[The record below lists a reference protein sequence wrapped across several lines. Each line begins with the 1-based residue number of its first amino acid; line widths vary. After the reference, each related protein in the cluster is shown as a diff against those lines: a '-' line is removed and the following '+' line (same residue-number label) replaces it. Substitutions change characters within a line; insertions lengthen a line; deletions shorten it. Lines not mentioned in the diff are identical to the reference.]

1 MGVKYNNQ
9 SWLQKRNLL
18 NCLLALG
25 TVLGASQVTAQS
37 SIRDQV
43 RMIESEYARVNDG
56 RVISDGQLEYYL
68 DRANSGWSMRQISE
82 DISANGSTSSN
93 PWRPQSGWTAREV
106 ICSSTDNR
114 YRECQ
119 VPFRGTAVITQQISR
134 SACVE
139 GRSWGNKPG
148 AVWVRNGCR
157 ARFGIVRTGQ
167 NNPVPPANNR
177 MVVCQSNQDRY
188 RECATGFR
196 GRVELVNR
204 LNNSQACIEGRSWG
218 QREGVVWVR
227 NGCRAQ
233 FQSVGRRG
241 PRDDYADRN
250 DDWRRDAHYSVTCS
264 SIGNRRELCTWDPRY
279 GTPRIVQRI
288 SNNNCIE
295 GRDWGYDNRGQLW
308 VDAGCRARFGYR

>member
-1 MGVKYNNQ
+1 M
-9 SWLQKRNLL
+9 KRNLL
-18 NCLLALG
+18 TCLLALG
-25 TVLGASQVTAQS
+25 TVLGASQVAAQTS
-37 SIRDQV
+37 VRDQV

-106 ICSSTDNR
+106 ICSSIDNR
-114 YRECQ
+114 YSECA
-119 VPFRGTAVITQQISR
+119 VPFRGTAVITQQISQ
-134 SACVE
+134 SACIE
-139 GRSWGNKPG
+139 GRTWGQKPG
-148 AVWVRNGCR
+148 AVWVNRGCR
-157 ARFGIVRTGQ
+157 ARFGITRTG
-167 NNPVPPANNR
+167 NTGPLPPGNNR
-177 MVVCQSNQDRY
+177 MVVCQSNRDRY
-188 RECATGFR
+188 RECDTGFR
-196 GRVELVNR
+196 GRVQLVNR

-233 FQSVGRRG
+233 FQSVGRGG
-241 PRDDYADRN
+241 PRDDNYGDN
-250 DDWRRDAHYSVTCS
+250 IGDNNNWRRDDNYSVTCS
-264 SIGNRRELCTWDPRY
+264 SIDGRRSLCAWDPRY
-279 GTPRIVQRI
+279 GNPRLVERMS
-288 SNNNCIE
+288 SNNCTE